1 MVQIV
6 CVVVKTSIQM
16 ILHFKVRGYVT
27 RVKGL
32 KHYDLTIYLRIYY
45 RRQFRNK
52 KGRSPIL
59 KTSYDVRK
67 RRRWLRKWSP
77 QIDQTFVTR
86 LWQRHVYIELILLS
100 TSIPNTQKI
109 RTEQPNEWHITQNKV
124 YWQCLPSSVTFGINK
139 YVLKKEE
146 WSMIVYWKFCWNIKH
161 FFVHSLT
168 RVTYPHTFT
177 HFLFKMWTI
186 VHCVCFCI
194 HVWHTL
200 YNISIYDIYNDFMY
214 THVSITNIHVCTIAN
229 SWYINIEYNQS

>member
-139 YVLKKEE
+139 YVFKKEE

-168 RVTYPHTFT
+168 RVTYLHIW
-177 HFLFKMWTI
+177 HIQWFL
-186 VHCVCFCI
+186 
-194 HVWHTL
+194 
-200 YNISIYDIYNDFMY
+200 Y